1 MKLTTRRLVRG
12 ALIAALYAVLCMA
25 FFSISY
31 GDLQFRISEAL
42 TVLPQ
47 LMPEAIPGLFVGCL
61 LSNLVGGYGVMD
73 IVFGSAATL
82 IAALAT
88 YFMRKLPAWI
98 AVLPVVLVNALIVG
112 YFTLHL
118 AAGLPFWPSALSVG
132 LGQAVVVYVLG
143 LPLHYALKKFLP
155 EKFLH

>member
-1 MKLTTRRLVRG
+1 MFYVLLVLVAG
-12 ALIAALYAVLCMA
+12 VIVALDQITKALVVA
-25 FFSISY
+25 SIPLGGY
-31 GDLQFRISEAL
+31 
-42 TVLPQ
+42 V
-47 LMPEAIPGLFVGCL
+47 EAIPGLFVGCL

>member
-12 ALIAALYAVLCMA
+12 ALIAALYAVLCLA

-42 TVLPQ
+42 TVLPL